1 MIDLNT
7 LLDPIDPTNR
17 GGVSLLYEGVHQ
29 EIMEARREDDASLPR
44 GDWSRPLKV
53 ADWQDVTNIGTNTLL
68 KKSKDLRVAVMLTE
82 ALIYQEGMAG
92 FNAAT
97 SFLIKFVEIFWD
109 DMHPKIEEPADL
121 ESRMLILEW
130 FSEKCGFAIKF
141 QNITSPVLGHVAYN
155 LVDWFEVEK
164 LIKAGPVKLTRRQR
178 MESQPEE
185 LLGPSIQSFEDSVTA
200 TPTEWLKS
208 NKELIAKTLI
218 VLNELDELIAN
229 KMPDNIPNFR
239 PLRETV
245 NQIHS
250 KSVELIQI
258 REQTEAELEI
268 QEKASAN
275 NSEAIAQSFEAN
287 EDKNDAVTAPLAK
300 EDKQSTEV
308 KDTIIN
314 SRAEAYEA
322 LAKITAYLMEVDPHS
337 PTPYLLRKAV
347 SFRDMTF
354 ADLLTVLVDDEWHRT
369 NLLKLIGVGNT
380 SDNAPEK

>member
-1 MIDLNT
+1 MIA
-7 LLDPIDPTNR
+7 
-17 GGVSLLYEGVHQ
+17 E
-29 EIMEARREDDASLPR
+29 
-44 GDWSRPLKV
+44 
-53 ADWQDVTNIGTNTLL
+53 
-68 KKSKDLRVAVMLTE
+68 
-82 ALIYQEGMAG
+82 
-92 FNAAT
+92 
-97 SFLIKFVEIFWD
+97 
-109 DMHPKIEEPADL
+109 
-121 ESRMLILEW
+121 
-130 FSEKCGFAIKF
+130 
-141 QNITSPVLGHVAYN
+141 
-155 LVDWFEVEK
+155 
-164 LIKAGPVKLTRRQR
+164 
-178 MESQPEE
+178 
-185 LLGPSIQSFEDSVTA
+185 
-200 TPTEWLKS
+200 
-208 NKELIAKTLI
+208 TLI

-258 REQTEAELEI
+258 REQAEAELEI

>member
-1 MIDLNT
+1 MSLPFLAKKPIDLP
-7 LLDPIDPTNR
+7 PI
-17 GGVSLLYEGVHQ
+17 V
-29 EIMEARREDDASLPR
+29 
-44 GDWSRPLKV
+44 
-53 ADWQDVTNIGTNTLL
+53 
-68 KKSKDLRVAVMLTE
+68 
-82 ALIYQEGMAG
+82 
-92 FNAAT
+92 
-97 SFLIKFVEIFWD
+97 
-109 DMHPKIEEPADL
+109 
-121 ESRMLILEW
+121 
-130 FSEKCGFAIKF
+130 
-141 QNITSPVLGHVAYN
+141 
-155 LVDWFEVEK
+155 
-164 LIKAGPVKLTRRQR
+164 
-178 MESQPEE
+178 
-185 LLGPSIQSFEDSVTA
+185 
-200 TPTEWLKS
+200 
-208 NKELIAKTLI
+208 
-218 VLNELDELIAN
+218 
-229 KMPDNIPNFR
+229 
-239 PLRETV
+239 
-245 NQIHS
+245 
-250 KSVELIQI
+250 SVELIQI
-258 REQTEAELEI
+258 REQAEAELEI